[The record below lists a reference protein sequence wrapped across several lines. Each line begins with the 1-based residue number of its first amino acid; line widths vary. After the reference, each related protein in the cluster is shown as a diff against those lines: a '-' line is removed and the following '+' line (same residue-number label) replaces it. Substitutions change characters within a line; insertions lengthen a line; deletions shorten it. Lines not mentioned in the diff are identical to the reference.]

1 MSQYNNHWRLTN
13 HKVAFWCI
21 MQIFKCGICVL
32 ADGCIS
38 MSYLNI
44 LVSLRVFVWICRHT
58 HASRPGVVFN
68 FAAVF
73 IVMSS
78 IHFLSRW
85 QCLFRDFTCV
95 RLLLYWLTVWLSC
108 CVQHYYRCNCFDC
121 LHHATS
127 WQHFELQRPCLTVAL
142 SSINLS
148 HSLAVCLSLALYFS
162 SMASHCLMGNVH

>member
-1 MSQYNNHWRLTN
+1 MHNADIQMWHMCACGWLYQY
-13 HKVAFWCI
+13 V
-21 MQIFKCGICVL
+21 IFKYPRVL
-32 ADGCIS
+32 ARVCVNLPSHSCEQAWCCIQ
-38 MSYLNI
+38 
-44 LVSLRVFVWICRHT
+44 FC
-58 HASRPGVVFN
+58 
-68 FAAVF
+68 
-73 IVMSS
+73 SS
-78 IHFLSRW
+78 VYRDEQYHFLSRW